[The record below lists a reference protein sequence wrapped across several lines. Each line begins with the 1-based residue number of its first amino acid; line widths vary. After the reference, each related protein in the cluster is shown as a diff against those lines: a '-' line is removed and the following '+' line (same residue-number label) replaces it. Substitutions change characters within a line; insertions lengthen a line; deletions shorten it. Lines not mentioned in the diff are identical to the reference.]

1 MPFVVLVRTG
11 QEEGDPNGEV
21 RISIPRRR
29 RGLPGR
35 AHTRTAEGVRGHLQV
50 VRDQR
55 PQDHRRRR
63 RAAADADGHDRPARQ
78 RDDEGQRGPLHR
90 VEGAHRRLRN
100 DRGPRPRCRDR
111 DREELAGRQ
120 RRGAP
125 DRRALSANIT
135 SDAVAA
141 VFHEEAGRLTA
152 ALVKRLGDFDLAEEC
167 VQDALVSALEHWPRE
182 GIPQN
187 PGAWLMTTARRKGI
201 DRLRREKRYQEKL
214 AELEEPSMST
224 PRASLPDERLELI
237 FTCCHPAL
245 AREAQVALTL
255 RSVAGLTTAEIARAY
270 LATESTIAQRLV
282 RAKRKIVDA
291 RIPFRVPDRE
301 ELPDRLEEVLA
312 VLYLMFNEGYLATG
326 QRGASD
332 RDLAKEAE
340 WLTGLLAALMPDEPE
355 VLGLLAL
362 MRFHLARAE
371 ARFDSQGRLVL
382 LRDQDRNRWDRARID
397 ETFALVGRFLALR
410 RPGPYQLQALIAG
423 AHADA
428 KTWEATRWPDILR
441 SYDALLELNDSPVVR
456 LNRAIALWHVRGAE
470 DAYIELFSLAEELDR
485 YHLYHATRGELLR
498 ALGRPDEARAADRR
512 ALELTENPA
521 ERALLAA
528 RLG

>member
-1 MPFVVLVRTG
+1 M
-11 QEEGDPNGEV
+11 
-21 RISIPRRR
+21 
-29 RGLPGR
+29 
-35 AHTRTAEGVRGHLQV
+35 
-50 VRDQR
+50 
-55 PQDHRRRR
+55 
-63 RAAADADGHDRPARQ
+63 
-78 RDDEGQRGPLHR
+78 
-90 VEGAHRRLRN
+90 
-100 DRGPRPRCRDR
+100 
-111 DREELAGRQ
+111 
-120 RRGAP
+120 
-125 DRRALSANIT
+125 
-135 SDAVAA
+135 AA

-152 ALVKRLGDFDLAEEC
+152 ALVKSLGNFDLAEEC

-214 AELEEPSMST
+214 AELEEPPMSL
-224 PRASLPDERLELI
+224 PSAVLPDERLELI

-301 ELPDRLEEVLA
+301 ELPERVDEVLA

-340 WLTGLLAALMPDEPE
+340 WLTSLLAGLMPDEAE

-362 MRFHLARAE
+362 MRFNLARAD
-371 ARFDSQGRLVL
+371 ARFDASGRMIL
-382 LRDQDRNRWDRARID
+382 LKDQNRSRWDRRLID
-397 ETFALVGRFLALR
+397 ETFSIVGRFLMMQ
-410 RPGPYQLQALIAG
+410 RPGAYQLQALIAG

-441 SYDALLELNDSPVVR
+441 SYDALLAINDSPVVR

-470 DAYIELFSLAEELDR
+470 QAYIELFALGEDLDR
-485 YHLYHATRGELLR
+485 YHLYHATRAELLR
-498 ALGRPDEARAADRR
+498 ALGRADEARAADQR

-521 ERALLAA
+521 ERALLSS